1 MDMSY
6 ADAVSWLE
14 KADWS
19 RADKTPS
26 FTVECYGN
34 AIIKLVASSHPQ
46 KAEML
51 ASVVADATT
60 FVINQLLAEET
71 PDTETLENLP
81 EFFFQISYPPGDG

>member
-6 ADAVSWLE
+6 TDAVSWLD

-19 RADKTPS
+19 KANNTPS

-46 KAEML
+46 KEEML

-71 PDTETLENLP
+71 LDTEEEDLPDFFSNL
-81 EFFFQISYPPGDG
+81 